1 MEQEL
6 EALLDLGWW
15 FSLSPKGKQWTS
27 RIYRKDNKTKKWIT
41 KESKTHKDVEKA
53 MTWVSDR
60 LAPKLMPR

>member
-27 RIYRKDNKTKKWIT
+27 RIYRKDNK
-41 KESKTHKDVEKA
+41 
-53 MTWVSDR
+53 
-60 LAPKLMPR
+60 